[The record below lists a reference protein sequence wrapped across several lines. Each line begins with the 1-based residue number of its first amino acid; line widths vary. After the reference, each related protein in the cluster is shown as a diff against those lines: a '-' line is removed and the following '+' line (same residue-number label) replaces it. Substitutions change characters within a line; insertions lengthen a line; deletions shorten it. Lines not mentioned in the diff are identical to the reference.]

1 MQITEIIRKKRDGE
15 SLSEAELNFFVDGF
29 TGGKIPDY
37 QASALLMAIFINRL
51 SVDETFWL
59 LQAMLNSGEVV
70 DLSMIPGIKVDKHST
85 GGGGDKTSLIL
96 APVCAAAGGAGPR
109 IFGGGLGHSG
119 GAPDK
124 LEAIPGF
131 RGDLGRGHYKP
142 PARE

>member
-15 SLSEAELNFFVDGF
+15 SLSEAELKFFVDGF

-70 DLSMIPGIKVDKHST
+70 DLSICLLY
-85 GGGGDKTSLIL
+85 TS
-96 APVCAAAGGAGPR
+96 PSPR
-109 IFGGGLGHSG
+109 DVEESRMPSS
-119 GAPDK
+119 A
-124 LEAIPGF
+124 
-131 RGDLGRGHYKP
+131 
-142 PARE
+142 